1 MQSTWRQDAVPLFLL
16 TAFPIHIWSYYNVL
30 REFPAW
36 LARLNRGD
44 LIATIGF
51 SQLMPFVE
59 SVIVFVPCML
69 LTLWLARR
77 FDRQERLAIM
87 FIVLLVSTVWS
98 IVFHWTVDSI
108 RHWRLEFI
116 GLLALYLATLA
127 VPVLLILRS
136 KSVIASL
143 VEAIERINVLSAIY
157 IAVDAICLLIVIG
170 YLLI

>member
-1 MQSTWRQDAVPLFLL
+1 M
-16 TAFPIHIWSYYNVL
+16 L

-59 SVIVFVPCML
+59 SVVVFAPFLIMARL
-69 LTLWLARR
+69 LARR
-77 FDRQERLAIM
+77 FDKQERLAIL
-87 FIVLLVSTVWS
+87 FVVLFVSTVWS
-98 IVFHWTVDSI
+98 IAFHWTVDSI

-116 GLLALYLATLA
+116 GLGLLYLATLVA
-127 VPVLLILRS
+127 PIVLILRS
-136 KSVIASL
+136 KPAIAGL
-143 VEAIERINVLSAIY
+143 AEAIERINVLSAIY
-157 IAVDAICLLIVIG
+157 IAIDAVCLLIVIG